1 MPLLPRPRRRLH
13 RRLARPLRTLLT
25 RLRARSLLPLLLGSL
40 IHMVLC
46 EQEYTASFGVL
57 RDLWQDGVALKS
69 GGAISGVLAN
79 GSVAVFSKV
88 ASLILFTGLFVA
100 LSMIALRLTLGTIAG
115 WRQNL
120 PAYEEEP
127 EKPAIRV
134 TPVEKPR
141 RRAEARPKQQIDIPL
156 VLHGGSGLP
165 RETVWK
171 AITVAGGGVSKIN
184 IATDLEQVFLGSL
197 GCGRKTNKEI
207 WQMDLPRTF
216 RCDFEEYQNDC
227 MDQAEIHIYVGLK

>member
-1 MPLLPRPRRRLH
+1 
-13 RRLARPLRTLLT
+13 
-25 RLRARSLLPLLLGSL
+25 
-40 IHMVLC
+40 MVLC

-57 RDLWQDGVALKS
+57 RDLWRDGVALKS

-127 EKPAIRV
+127 EKPAKQSQDA
-134 TPVEKPR
+134 KP
-141 RRAEARPKQQIDIPL
+141 AS
-156 VLHGGSGLP
+156 H
-165 RETVWK
+165 
-171 AITVAGGGVSKIN
+171 GVSVPN
-184 IATDLEQVFLGSL
+184 PAMFY
-197 GCGRKTNKEI
+197 
-207 WQMDLPRTF
+207 P
-216 RCDFEEYQNDC
+216 
-227 MDQAEIHIYVGLK
+227 